1 MLTFSLP
8 KHKGRVE
15 WCRYADM
22 PHYCYP
28 LTLSCLRGIQPVKI
42 EEFSLPEFRGH
53 LPLPPWTSWVEGIRI
68 LMHDQSGCSM
78 TFYE

>member
-53 LPLPPWTSWVEGIRI
+53 LPRNHGPVGWRVYG
-68 LMHDQSGCSM
+68 
-78 TFYE
+78 